1 MIYRFS
7 LFIFTVLFSTC
18 LTTVCAQ
25 RPIVADLKKAV
36 KEGKIEVYN
45 RELTLISEK
54 GYEGIRLSQAR
65 GEGVAWMSDIVFSTG
80 TIELDVR
87 GEDLKQG
94 SFVGVAFQGQNDST
108 FHAVYLRPF
117 QFRATD
123 TMLQHR
129 MIQFISLPEFTWR
142 KLRADAPGQYEDAIS
157 PPPDPNGW
165 VHMRIDVTPVTISVY
180 INNQTNPCLVVTPP
194 VDLPPGKVGFYVADV
209 SGGDFAHLSVSH
221 TP

>member
-1 MIYRFS
+1 MISRFP
-7 LFIFTVLFSTC
+7 LYLFTVLFSTF
-18 LTTVCAQ
+18 LTMVCAQ
-25 RPIVADLKKAV
+25 RPIVPDLKKTV

-65 GEGVAWMSDIVFSTG
+65 GEGVAWMPDIVFSTG

-117 QFRATD
+117 QFHATD
-123 TMLQHR
+123 TVLQNR
-129 MIQFISLPEFTWR
+129 MIQFISLPDYTWR
-142 KLRADAPGQYEDAIS
+142 KLRADTPGRYEDAIS

-165 VHMRIDVTPVTISVY
+165 VHMRIDVNPAKIAMY
-180 INNQTNPCLVVTPP
+180 INHQKNPCLVVSPP

-209 SGGDFAHLSVSH
+209 SGGDFAHLTVSR